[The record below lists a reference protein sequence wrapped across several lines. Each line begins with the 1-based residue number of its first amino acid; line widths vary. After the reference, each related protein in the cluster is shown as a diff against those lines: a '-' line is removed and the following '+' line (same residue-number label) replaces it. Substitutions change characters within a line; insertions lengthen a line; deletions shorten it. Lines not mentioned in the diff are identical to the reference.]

1 MRAIILAR
9 VSTEEQKEAG
19 NSLPAQISRLERYC
33 ERNNLDIINTYSFDE
48 SAYKTKRD
56 EFDKILSSIKS
67 IKEKVAVCFDKVDR
81 FSRNVFDQRVAKL
94 YDLAM
99 ADKIELHFA
108 NDNLIINSSIS
119 ATEKFQFGINLGLA
133 KYYSDAISD
142 NTKRAIENKIKD
154 GKITGKAPIGYLNI
168 KDEDKNVLLDPDRA
182 PFVKRIFKLYASE
195 NYSMKGLVDYFEK
208 AGLRSNTPQ
217 KNVLKHNQIEAILKN
232 PFYYGMRKHKGNIY
246 PHIYEK
252 LISKKEF
259 DRCQEVRNKKYKG
272 KRKVST
278 NEYIFK
284 SLIKCKKCG
293 CAITPEIKKNKYIY
307 YHCTNFY
314 GNCNKIY
321 VREEELVKPIIDIL
335 KNLKL
340 APKIQDQLVTA
351 LRKNEESKN
360 GFHKSQLTKLR
371 ADYDKVD
378 NHLKIMYE
386 DRLDGRLTATE
397 YDMQVEKQ
405 KIKQQE
411 ILHNLEKY
419 KNANTSYYITASKI
433 LDVAN
438 RASELFES
446 SEIDEKRLILK
457 NVLQNL
463 KLDDKKLTYELKT
476 PYNMLFLYNT
486 KTPSKRKEFLWGP
499 LWGTFRTFLMENPAV
514 F

>member
-182 PFVKRIFKLYASE
+182 PFVKKIFKLYASE

-232 PFYYGMRKHKGNIY
+232 PFYYGVRKYKGNLY
-246 PHIYEK
+246 PHVYEPLISEK
-252 LISKKEF
+252 LF
-259 DRCQEVRNKKYKG
+259 TRCKNVRDKKYKG
-272 KRKVST
+272 KRKT
-278 NEYIFK
+278 GKNTYILQR
-284 SLIKCKKCG
+284 LISCKKCG
-293 CAITPEIKKNKYIY
+293 CAITPEIVKNKYIY
-307 YHCTNFY
+307 YHCTNFH
-314 GNCNKIY
+314 GNCERKYI
-321 VREEELVKPIIDIL
+321 REEELVSQITNIL
-335 KNLKL
+335 ENLKL
-340 APKIQDQLVTA
+340 TPIIQDQLVTA

-360 GFHKSQLTKLR
+360 SFHKNQLIKLQV
-371 ADYDKVD
+371 DYNKVD

-386 DRLDGRLTATE
+386 DRLEGRLSAAE
-397 YDMQVEKQ
+397 YDTQVEKQ

-433 LDVAN
+433 LDVAS

-486 KTPSKRKEFLWGP
+486 KTPSKRKEFLWGAQ
-499 LWGTFRTFLMENPAV
+499 RESNPH
-514 F
+514 